1 MIKVLIADDEPLVR
15 AGIKTVLP
23 WNMYGFDVIS
33 EAADGKEAYEK
44 ILKLKPDILITDIKM
59 PGMDGITLLKRL
71 KQEKISIQSLVL
83 SCFDEFELVR
93 EAMKYGAHDY
103 IRKLSIDPAKLLE
116 VLKEM
121 KEAISDQPE
130 KNASFSLNTDDL
142 KYLFIKRLQNQGF
155 EDHEQVKNV
164 LHNIKLDISIQDYHL
179 IRFSFE
185 PDTAPITDT
194 NRKNMIYNLLN
205 QICERYS
212 GQELFSLDEKGY
224 LLISNTKKDL
234 LLCRQIGAAMK
245 QYANQTVYFGISPL
259 LKDETSFKARMKQA
273 EEALS
278 ACIFYER
285 SEPLPYPLLTSV
297 GFPFITDSQ
306 AQELYIA
313 LSSGNSEKS
322 SELVQR
328 FLLWLKSGLFYPFQ
342 CYSYME
348 EILNIFIRV
357 ARELNFSLYQMTADE
372 NDILRRIRQ
381 AHTLR
386 TCQKILSDFIME
398 FSEFVRDK
406 RSGERSEILKIKEYV
421 QLHYSENID
430 LNLVAGLVNVTP
442 SHLSN
447 LFKKETGT
455 NFSSYLIDVR
465 MQAAGKLLKS
475 PDMLIYE
482 VAEKT
487 GYSNGGYF
495 GKAFKKYWGVSPE
508 EYKKE
513 KR

>member
-1 MIKVLIADDEPLVR
+1 M
-15 AGIKTVLP
+15 
-23 WNMYGFDVIS
+23 
-33 EAADGKEAYEK
+33 
-44 ILKLKPDILITDIKM
+44 
-59 PGMDGITLLKRL
+59 
-71 KQEKISIQSLVL
+71 
-83 SCFDEFELVR
+83 
-93 EAMKYGAHDY
+93 
-103 IRKLSIDPAKLLE
+103 
-116 VLKEM
+116 
-121 KEAISDQPE
+121 
-130 KNASFSLNTDDL
+130 
-142 KYLFIKRLQNQGF
+142 
-155 EDHEQVKNV
+155 
-164 LHNIKLDISIQDYHL
+164 
-179 IRFSFE
+179 
-185 PDTAPITDT
+185 
-194 NRKNMIYNLLN
+194 
-205 QICERYS
+205 
-212 GQELFSLDEKGY
+212 
-224 LLISNTKKDL
+224 L
-234 LLCRQIGAAMK
+234 LLYGRDPEHFHPGGQG
-245 QYANQTVYFGISPL
+245 T
-259 LKDETSFKARMKQA
+259 E
-273 EEALS
+273 
-278 ACIFYER
+278 
-285 SEPLPYPLLTSV
+285 
-297 GFPFITDSQ
+297 
-306 AQELYIA
+306 
-313 LSSGNSEKS
+313 
-322 SELVQR
+322 
-328 FLLWLKSGLFYPFQ
+328 
-342 CYSYME
+342 
-348 EILNIFIRV
+348 
-357 ARELNFSLYQMTADE
+357 FSLYQMTADE

-455 NFSSYLIDVR
+455 NFSSYLTDVR

>member
-1 MIKVLIADDEPLVR
+1 
-15 AGIKTVLP
+15 
-23 WNMYGFDVIS
+23 
-33 EAADGKEAYEK
+33 
-44 ILKLKPDILITDIKM
+44 
-59 PGMDGITLLKRL
+59 
-71 KQEKISIQSLVL
+71 
-83 SCFDEFELVR
+83 
-93 EAMKYGAHDY
+93 
-103 IRKLSIDPAKLLE
+103 
-116 VLKEM
+116 
-121 KEAISDQPE
+121 
-130 KNASFSLNTDDL
+130 
-142 KYLFIKRLQNQGF
+142 
-155 EDHEQVKNV
+155 
-164 LHNIKLDISIQDYHL
+164 
-179 IRFSFE
+179 
-185 PDTAPITDT
+185 
-194 NRKNMIYNLLN
+194 
-205 QICERYS
+205 
-212 GQELFSLDEKGY
+212 
-224 LLISNTKKDL
+224 
-234 LLCRQIGAAMK
+234 
-245 QYANQTVYFGISPL
+245 
-259 LKDETSFKARMKQA
+259 MKQA

-313 LSSGNSEKS
+313 LSSENSEKS

-398 FSEFVRDK
+398 FSELVRDK
-406 RSGERSEILKIKEYV
+406 HSGERSEILKIKEYV

-447 LFKKETGT
+447 LFKKETGN
-455 NFSSYLIDVR
+455 NFSSYLTDVR